1 MKYFS
6 KAQDVERSF
15 TFERRNGS
23 LLVVRDDGETFH
35 VDLSP
40 VGDGGAYSFVVDGR
54 SFDCLLER
62 EQGTTVVQLL
72 GERVVVA
79 VQDERELAAQRVAG
93 HKGGGRRA
101 IEAVMP
107 GVVVD
112 VKVAEGDVVED
123 GQTLC
128 ILEAMKMQNPIP
140 ADGRAVVARVAVKAG
155 DVVAGGDLLVELDD
169 APDSD
174 EGAEA

>member
-1 MKYFS
+1 MKYFA
-6 KAQDVERSF
+6 KALDVERSF

-23 LLVVRDDGETFH
+23 LLVVRDDGESFV

-40 VGDGGAYSFVVDGR
+40 VGDGGAYSFLVDGR

-79 VQDERELAAQRVAG
+79 IQDERELAAQRVAG

-112 VKVAEGDVVED
+112 VKVVVVGETD
-123 GQTLC
+123 
-128 ILEAMKMQNPIP
+128 
-140 ADGRAVVARVAVKAG
+140 
-155 DVVAGGDLLVELDD
+155 
-169 APDSD
+169 
-174 EGAEA
+174 

>member
-1 MKYFS
+1 MKYFA
-6 KAQDVERSF
+6 KALDVERSF

-23 LLVVRDDGETFH
+23 LLVVRDDGESFV

-40 VGDGGAYSFVVDGR
+40 VGDGGAYSFLVDGR

-79 VQDERELAAQRVAG
+79 IQDERELAAQRVAG
-93 HKGGGRRA
+93 HKSGGRRA

-112 VKVAEGDVVED
+112 VKVAEGDIVED

-140 ADGRAVVARVAVKAG
+140 ADGRAVVARVAVKPG
-155 DVVAGGDLLVELDD
+155 DVVAGGDLLIELDD
-169 APDSD
+169 APEVGEDG
-174 EGAEA
+174 EP